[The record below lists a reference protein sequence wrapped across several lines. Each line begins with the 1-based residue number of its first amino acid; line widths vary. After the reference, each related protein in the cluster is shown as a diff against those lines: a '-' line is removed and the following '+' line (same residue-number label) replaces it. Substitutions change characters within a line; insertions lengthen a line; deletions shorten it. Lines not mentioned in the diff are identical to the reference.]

1 MVILVQVY
9 MSPRMGTSS
18 NYAPY
23 KELYE
28 HSPSYKAIFWSI
40 IVSTMTT
47 WVMFFRMAT
56 WHYSVEATTIYMVR
70 LRRKTVVMLFCFPL
84 MSTMCFVNI
93 WYPSFFVY
101 QELLMCIIDVAV
113 IMLFTAIIAQHLGG
127 WKRTVQYLEQLP
139 PVRGMSGSVAH
150 HDSSSSA
157 STPPLSSARRRRHRT
172 LPRPRSSASGTRACR
187 TLHSLRSSP
196 NASDTCSSRAW
207 PACRLS

>member
-1 MVILVQVY
+1 MAWGCAMVILVQVY

-23 KELYE
+23 RELYE
-28 HSPSYKAIFWSI
+28 HSASYRAIFWSI
-40 IVSTMTT
+40 IVATMTT

-56 WHYSVEATTIYMVR
+56 WHYSVDATTVYMVR

-127 WKRTVQYLEQLP
+127 WRRTVQYLEQLS
-139 PVRGMSGSVAH
+139 PVRGTEHLHITRARLCNPN
-150 HDSSSSA
+150 SS
-157 STPPLSSARRRRHRT
+157 TNQRRHRT
-172 LPRPRSSASGTRACR
+172 LPHPRSSASGTRACR
-187 TLHSLRSSP
+187 ILLSLRSSL
-196 NASDTCSSRAW
+196 NASATCLSR
-207 PACRLS
+207 